1 MSDCKSSL
9 TMNFIRQNKNSV
21 NPNPRKPFAKAAR
34 IMALA
39 GLLSVGMA
47 TCDDSI
53 LDETPLSDLNTDAVL
68 STRSGFENYINALVL
83 SARNELTNGDN
94 WYRYI
99 NNTDVASSAGAEYA
113 GTYNWN
119 NQITPTTGFV
129 RYFWDWAY
137 QEMILRANTII
148 EYAQKPELEGI
159 WASEADKNAII
170 AEARFF
176 RAYTYNILANLYGGV
191 PIVDQVYASP
201 KFDFVRASR
210 QEVYEF
216 AKNDLAFASQWLPAT
231 VAQEGRIVKAA
242 ADHLLAEVYISLGQ
256 YDNAI
261 ASATAVIESG
271 LYQLMTE
278 RFGAFKDSPGDV
290 FSDLFKEGNQ
300 NRSSGNLESIYV
312 WQIEENTLGGGGTVG
327 NSNLRN
333 WAPHL
338 ANIRDPDGVP
348 QLVTDSLGRG
358 VGRSRL
364 SVHAAYTVWL
374 ESVNGPTDM
383 RNSKY
388 NMRRKFYYNNP
399 ASAYFLQE
407 IEPKTTRED
416 TMRNIYPYSTKVD
429 GRPLNG
435 NNTSGRTS
443 KDIMVFRLAETYLLR
458 AEAHLKNG
466 DPDLAAADINVVR
479 ARAQA
484 QPVDPA
490 DVDMDYILDERIRE
504 LLIEEPRRRTLTR
517 TGKLVDR
524 VRKYDIL
531 IEGRE
536 SVQDFHEFFPIPQ
549 SAIDA
554 NFAAVLEQNPG
565 YNE

>member
-1 MSDCKSSL
+1 
-9 TMNFIRQNKNSV
+9 MN
-21 NPNPRKPFAKAAR
+21 
-34 IMALA
+34 IMRYIIKIVTGRLRTACLGITRTA
-39 GLLSVGMA
+39 FVTGLLCLGVA
-47 TCDDSI
+47 ACDDSV
-53 LDETPLSDLNTDAVL
+53 LDEVPLSDLNTDKVL
-68 STRSGFENYINALVL
+68 SSRSGFENYINALVL

-113 GTYNWN
+113 GSYDWN

-129 RYFWDWAY
+129 RYFWNWAY
-137 QEMILRANTII
+137 EEMILRANTII

-159 WASEADKNAII
+159 WSSEADKNAIL

-176 RAYTYNILANLYGGV
+176 RGYTYNILANLYGGV

-216 AKNDLAFASQWLPAT
+216 AKNDLEFASQWLPTT
-231 VAQEGRIVKAA
+231 VEQEGRIVKAA
-242 ADHLLAEVYISLGQ
+242 ADHLLTEVYISLGQ
-256 YDNAI
+256 YDDAI

-271 LYQLMTE
+271 LYQLMTT

-312 WQIEENTLGGGGTVG
+312 WQIEESTLGGGGTVG

-333 WAPHL
+333 WAPHM
-338 ANIRDPDGVP
+338 ANIKDPDGVP

-364 SVHAAYTVWL
+364 SNHAAYGVWAK
-374 ESVNGPTDM
+374 SVNGAFDM

-407 IEPKTTRED
+407 IEPRTTRED
-416 TMRNIYPYSTKVD
+416 TMRNLYPYSTKVD

-466 DPDLAAADINVVR
+466 EPDLAAADINVVR

-484 QPVDPA
+484 EPVDPA

-504 LLIEEPRRRTLTR
+504 LLVEEPRRRTLIR
-517 TGKLVDR
+517 TGMLVER

-531 IEGRE
+531 EEGRN
-536 SVQDFHEFFPIPQ
+536 SVQERHAFLPIPQ

-554 NFAAVLEQNPG
+554 NYAAVLEQNPG
-565 YNE
+565 YNQ

>member
-1 MSDCKSSL
+1 
-9 TMNFIRQNKNSV
+9 MNIMRYIKKIVTPQLRTSA
-21 NPNPRKPFAKAAR
+21 RGMAR
-34 IMALA
+34 IAFIT
-39 GLLSVGMA
+39 GLLFLGMA
-47 TCDDSI
+47 ACNESV
-53 LDETPLSDLNTDAVL
+53 LDEVPLSDLNTDNVL
-68 STRSGFENYINALVL
+68 TSRSGFENYINALVL

-94 WYRYI
+94 WYRYV

-113 GTYNWN
+113 GSYDWN

-137 QEMILRANTII
+137 EEMILRANTII
-148 EYAQKPELEGI
+148 EYAQKPELAAI
-159 WASEADKNAII
+159 WSSEADKNAVI

-176 RAYTYNILANLYGGV
+176 RGYTYNILANLYGGV
-191 PIVDQVYASP
+191 PIVDQVYAAP

-216 AKNDLAFASQWLPAT
+216 AKNDLVFASQWLPET
-231 VAQEGRIVKAA
+231 VTLEGRIVKAA
-242 ADHLLAEVYISLGQ
+242 ADHLLSEVYISLGQ

-261 ASATAVIESG
+261 ASATTVIESG
-271 LYQLMTE
+271 LYQLMTT
-278 RFGAFKDSPGDV
+278 RFGAYQDSPGDV

-312 WQIEENTLGGGGTVG
+312 WQIEESTLGGGGTVG
-327 NSNLRN
+327 NSNIRN
-333 WAPHL
+333 WAPHM

-358 VGRSRL
+358 VGRSRI
-364 SVHAAYTVWL
+364 SDHAAYGVWA

-407 IEPKTTRED
+407 IEPKTVRED
-416 TMRNIYPYSTKVD
+416 TMRNLYPYSTKVD
-429 GRPLNG
+429 GKPLNG
-435 NNTSGRTS
+435 NNTSGRTA
-443 KDIMVFRLAETYLLR
+443 KDIAVYRLAETYLLR

-466 DPDLAAADINVVR
+466 DPDLAADDINVVR

-484 QPVDPA
+484 QPVDPG

-504 LLIEEPRRRTLTR
+504 LLVEEPRRRTLIR
-517 TGKLVDR
+517 TGMLVER
-524 VRKYDIL
+524 VRKYEIL
-531 IEGRE
+531 VEGRN
-536 SVQDFHEFFPIPQ
+536 SVQEHHAFFPLPQ
-549 SAIDA
+549 AAIDA
-554 NFAAVLEQNPG
+554 NFAAQLTQNPG
-565 YNE
+565 YNQ

>member
-1 MSDCKSSL
+1 MNLMKYIIKNATPTLGLSGRGMTRIALL
-9 TMNFIRQNKNSV
+9 T
-21 NPNPRKPFAKAAR
+21 
-34 IMALA
+34 
-39 GLLSVGMA
+39 GLFFLGIIA
-47 TCDDSI
+47 CDDSV
-53 LDETPLSDLNTDAVL
+53 LDETPLSDLNTDNVL
-68 STRSGFENYINALVL
+68 TSRSGFENYINALVL

-113 GTYNWN
+113 GTYDWN
-119 NQITPTTGFV
+119 NQIQPTTGFV

-137 QEMILRANTII
+137 QQMILRANTII
-148 EYAQKPELEGI
+148 EYAQKPELAGI
-159 WASEADKNAII
+159 WGSEADKNAVI

-176 RAYTYNILANLYGGV
+176 RGYTYNILANLYGGV
-191 PIVDQVYASP
+191 PIVDEVYASP

-216 AKNDLAFASQWLPAT
+216 AKNDLVFASQWLPET

-271 LYQLMTE
+271 HYQLMTT

-312 WQIEENTLGGGGTVG
+312 WQIEESTLGGGGTVG

-333 WAPHL
+333 WAPHM

-358 VGRSRL
+358 VGRSRI
-364 SVHAAYTVWL
+364 SDHAAYGVWA
-374 ESVNGPTDM
+374 ESVNGPSDM

-416 TMRNIYPYSTKVD
+416 TMRNLYPYSTKVD
-429 GRPLNG
+429 GKPLNG
-435 NNTSGRTS
+435 NNTSGRTA

-458 AEAHLKNG
+458 AEAHYKNG
-466 DPDLAAADINVVR
+466 DPDKAAADINVVR

-484 QPVDPA
+484 QPVDPG

-504 LLIEEPRRRTLTR
+504 LLVEEPRRRTLIR
-517 TGKLVDR
+517 TGMLVER

-531 IEGRE
+531 VEGRN
-536 SVQDFHEFFPIPQ
+536 SVREHHAFFPIPQ

-554 NFAAVLEQNPG
+554 NFGAHLEQNPG
-565 YNE
+565 YNQ